1 MGGILHVCT
10 ANRIRSPLAELMMRA
25 ILGSDYAI
33 GSAGTSAVAGEP
45 IWPQAGVVLREH
57 AIDASGFRSQP
68 LTPELVQAAELVL
81 TATRAHRDAIVAAD
95 PSSLG
100 RVFTWRELAWLLEG
114 LRPRD
119 VAAELDGLVGDER
132 LRALVAVAGE
142 RRAYRP
148 APRPKD
154 LDVRDPVGGPP
165 RQLLQA
171 MAQIRTATATIV
183 RLL

>member
-1 MGGILHVCT
+1 M
-10 ANRIRSPLAELMMRA
+10 
-25 ILGSDYAI
+25 
-33 GSAGTSAVAGEP
+33 
-45 IWPQAGVVLREH
+45 
-57 AIDASGFRSQP
+57 
-68 LTPELVQAAELVL
+68 
-81 TATRAHRDAIVAAD
+81 
-95 PSSLG
+95 
-100 RVFTWRELAWLLEG
+100 
-114 LRPRD
+114 
-119 VAAELDGLVGDER
+119 VGDER